1 MLIGEITMIY
11 TKNTKKA
18 INIAYNA
25 HMGQNDKFGIP
36 YIFHPVH
43 LAELMDTEDEC
54 IVAVL
59 HDVVEDTNVTFEE
72 LEKEFS
78 SKVIDALKLL
88 THDKKIPYNEYILNL
103 KENPIAKKVKLAD
116 LMHNSDTTRLEHM
129 TPKDIIRNKKYQNAI
144 KILSE

>member
-1 MLIGEITMIY
+1 MIY
-11 TKNTKKA
+11 TKNIKKA

-43 LAELMDTEDEC
+43 LAELMETEDEC
-54 IVAVL
+54 IVAIL
-59 HDVVEDTNVTFEE
+59 HDVVEDTDVTFEQ

-78 SKVIDALKLL
+78 HRVIEALKLL
-88 THDKKIPYNEYILNL
+88 THDKKVPYEEYITNL
-103 KENPIAKKVKLAD
+103 KDDCIAKKVKLAD
-116 LMHNSDTTRLEHM
+116 LKHNSDITRLNHL
-129 TPKDIIRNKKYQNAI
+129 TPKDIIRNKKYEKAI

>member
-1 MLIGEITMIY
+1 MIY

-25 HMGQNDKFGIP
+25 HMGQKDKFGMP

-43 LAELMDTEDEC
+43 LAESMNTEDEC
-54 IVAVL
+54 IVAIL
-59 HDVVEDTNVTFEE
+59 HDVNEDTDFTYKE

-78 SKVIDALKLL
+78 NKVIDALRLL
-88 THDKKIPYNEYILNL
+88 THDKNVPYGDYILNL
-103 KENPIAKKVKLAD
+103 KDNPIAKKVKLAD

-129 TPKDIIRNKKYQNAI
+129 TPKDILRNKKYQNAI

>member
-1 MLIGEITMIY
+1 MMIY

-25 HMGQNDKFGIP
+25 HMGQKDKFGIP

-54 IVAVL
+54 IVAIL
-59 HDVVEDTNVTFEE
+59 HDVVEDTDVTFEE

-78 SKVIDALKLL
+78 KEAIDALKLL
-88 THDKKIPYNEYILNL
+88 THDKKVPYEKYILNL
-103 KENPIAKKVKLAD
+103 KDNPIAKKVKLAD
-116 LMHNSDTTRLEHM
+116 LKHNSDKTRLEHI
-129 TPKDIIRNKKYQNAI
+129 TPKDIIRNKKYEKAI
-144 KILSE
+144 RLLSD